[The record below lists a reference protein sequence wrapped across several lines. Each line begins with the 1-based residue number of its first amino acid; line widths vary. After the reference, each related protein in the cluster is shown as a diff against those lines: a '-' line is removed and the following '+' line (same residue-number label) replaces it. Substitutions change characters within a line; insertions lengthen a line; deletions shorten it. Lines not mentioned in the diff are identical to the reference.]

1 MLRLDV
7 LESECDNINELMRV
21 IALDIRS
28 EENQVTQ
35 QQSCIQIL
43 CSRFSLL
50 LFFCIIRLRDITRRL
65 VGSEARD
72 Q

>member
-1 MLRLDV
+1 MIGHVCLLLLLLLLDSSERLRSLMLRLDV

-35 QQSCIQIL
+35 Q
-43 CSRFSLL
+43 
-50 LFFCIIRLRDITRRL
+50 
-65 VGSEARD
+65 
-72 Q
+72 